1 MNLVGHVHVAL
12 ARGAGDPEVW
22 LGAMVPDLAHEAGAS
37 VGDLDRWSPAAAE
50 GVRWHRATDAAFHA
64 APPFLAGVRRLRED
78 LRAAGLGTGP
88 ARAVAH
94 AGWEL
99 LLDGALVG
107 HRPTVDAY
115 LAALDVPAARF
126 GAGLPEGERA
136 RWSSALVRRRAAGPP
151 VLYADAG
158 RVAALLQ
165 RILARRR
172 ALAFAAA
179 EVDGV
184 AAVLASHQPSVEA
197 AAADV
202 VTAAGSW

>member
-1 MNLVGHVHVAL
+1 
-12 ARGAGDPEVW
+12 
-22 LGAMVPDLAHEAGAS
+22 
-37 VGDLDRWSPAAAE
+37 
-50 GVRWHRATDAAFHA
+50 
-64 APPFLAGVRRLRED
+64 
-78 LRAAGLGTGP
+78 
-88 ARAVAH
+88 
-94 AGWEL
+94 
-99 LLDGALVG
+99 
-107 HRPTVDAY
+107 
-115 LAALDVPAARF
+115 
-126 GAGLPEGERA
+126 
-136 RWSSALVRRRAAGPP
+136 

-172 ALAFAAA
+172 TLAFAAA